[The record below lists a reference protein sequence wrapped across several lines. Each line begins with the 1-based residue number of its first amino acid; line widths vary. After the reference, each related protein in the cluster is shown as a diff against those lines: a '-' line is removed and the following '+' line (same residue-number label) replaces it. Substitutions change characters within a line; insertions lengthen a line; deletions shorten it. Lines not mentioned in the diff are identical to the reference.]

1 MKQEKWSQPDKEV
14 FLEIFRRFVEIP
26 PGQNAWKYLQNI
38 IQIIIKPAALS
49 WVFCHEILSGKWV
62 MSGLVINQF
71 PRLLYAVSEYYL
83 LLSLSLFQILIAVS
97 PEPSKTI
104 DILLSIYNIDK
115 WMKLLSAKLMT
126 NSLVKGDFDQFKPLF
141 DEKKLRQLIHW

>member
-1 MKQEKWSQPDKEV
+1 
-14 FLEIFRRFVEIP
+14 
-26 PGQNAWKYLQNI
+26 
-38 IQIIIKPAALS
+38 
-49 WVFCHEILSGKWV
+49 

-115 WMKLLSAKLMT
+115 WMKLLSAKLIT
-126 NSLVKGDFDQFKPLF
+126 NSLVKGDFD
-141 DEKKLRQLIHW
+141 